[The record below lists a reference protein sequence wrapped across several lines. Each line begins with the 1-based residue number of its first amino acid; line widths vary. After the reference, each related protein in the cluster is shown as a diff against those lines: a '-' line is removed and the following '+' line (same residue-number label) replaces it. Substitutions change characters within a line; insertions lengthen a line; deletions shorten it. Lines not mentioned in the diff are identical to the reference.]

1 MKFLNSNRAP
11 LKFSL
16 RKSPSVRTRNRE
28 KMSFQT
34 IETAAIGQAEAK
46 HVAE

>member
-11 LKFSL
+11 L

-28 KMSFQT
+28 KVSFQT